1 MSAKA
6 ADRITCHVLDT
17 QKGQPA
23 RGIQVRLEGGS
34 NTLKTFESITD
45 DDGRVKAWLPYSGDH
60 SSGEV
65 PVYTLD
71 DVLSE
76 LQHLP
81 SSTWTLKFDTAGYF
95 GVDNTFFPEVSV
107 SFTLKGDGHYH
118 VPLLLSPYSYTTYR
132 GS

>member
-1 MSAKA
+1 M
-6 ADRITCHVLDT
+6 
-17 QKGQPA
+17 
-23 RGIQVRLEGGS
+23 
-34 NTLKTFESITD
+34 LKTFESITD

-65 PVYTLD
+65 PIYTLD

-132 GS
+132 EAKHPPRPHDCNTEDSRAEYSLGLESRTRGWGKS